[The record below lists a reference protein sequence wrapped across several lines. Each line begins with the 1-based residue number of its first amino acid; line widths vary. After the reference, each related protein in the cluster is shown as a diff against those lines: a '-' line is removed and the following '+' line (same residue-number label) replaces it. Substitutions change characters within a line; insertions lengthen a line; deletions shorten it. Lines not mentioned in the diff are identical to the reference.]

1 MQYKLKPGLMIY
13 SRIVMLR
20 LTIFIFF
27 CFLMPQLSMA
37 AQLSEPREA
46 EIRNAVISYAK
57 QKQTNFSSEV
67 RLKRFTALGAPALP
81 AGPLDYEVIAP
92 QQWGG
97 WGNTN
102 VSVVVRQGDRVVGN
116 INIRAEVE
124 VLTDMVF
131 TTRQIDLGTV
141 FTATDLVTRKSDVG
155 AVQGR
160 YIASIDEV
168 LGKRARMSLRANSVL
183 RNDQL
188 EKVPLIKSGQIVTI
202 LAETE
207 RIRITVT
214 GKAKGSGAAGDTIM
228 VQNLG
233 SLKEI
238 PARIISADTVQIV
251 Y

>member
-1 MQYKLKPGLMIY
+1 MINK
-13 SRIVMLR
+13 RIAMLR
-20 LTIFIFF
+20 FAIIICF
-27 CFLMPQLSMA
+27 CLLIPQLSLA
-37 AQLSEPREA
+37 AKLADQHEA
-46 EIRNAVISYAK
+46 EIRNAVITYAK
-57 QKQTNFSSEV
+57 QKQNNFSSEV
-67 RLKRFTALGAPALP
+67 RLKRFSVLGAPALP

-102 VSVVVRQGDRVVGN
+102 VAVVVRQGERVVGN
-116 INIRAEVE
+116 INVRAEVE
-124 VLTDMVF
+124 VLADMVY

-160 YIASIDEV
+160 YLASIDEV
-168 LGKRARMSLRANSVL
+168 IGKRARMSLRANSVL
-183 RNDQL
+183 RNEQL

-214 GKAKGSGAAGDTIM
+214 GKAKGSGAAGDTII

-238 PARIISADTVQIV
+238 PARIVSADTVQIV